1 MIWWIVLAAVAAL
14 GAIPVGLYF
23 AYDADGFR
31 GRLILGPIRYTLFP
45 QRKKEKKE
53 ETPESEQKPQKKAEL
68 QPTPEKAAP
77 KPPQPPKPK
86 PEEKTK
92 RGGSYRDFLPL
103 IRLGL
108 DFLGDMRRKIRVKRL
123 RLHLVLAGDDPCDL
137 AVNYGRAL
145 AAVKGLTAQL
155 ERVFVIQSRNVN
167 VECDFAA
174 DQTRITAEIDVRITL
189 GRLLALTAVY
199 GVRGL
204 KEYWNLKKKRKG
216 GAENESETSQH
227 AGNNHSKNP

>member
-23 AYDADGFR
+23 GYDADGFR
-31 GRLILGPIRYTLFP
+31 GQLILGPIRKTLFP
-45 QRKKEKKE
+45 QGKKEK
-53 ETPESEQKPQKKAEL
+53 ETPESDQKPQNKTEH
-68 QPTPEKAAP
+68 QPTPEKPSP

-86 PEEKTK
+86 PEEETK

-103 IRLGL
+103 IRVGL

-155 ERVFVIQSRNVN
+155 ERVFVIQSRDVN

-174 DQTRITAEIDVRITL
+174 DQTRIAGEIDVRITL

-199 GVRGL
+199 GIRGL

-216 GAENESETSQH
+216 GAENESETS
-227 AGNNHSKNP
+227 

>member
-1 MIWWIVLAAVAAL
+1 MIWWIALAAVVAL

-45 QRKKEKKE
+45 QRKKEK
-53 ETPESEQKPQKKAEL
+53 ETPESEQKAQNKAESR
-68 QPTPEKAAP
+68 PTPEKPAP
-77 KPPQPPKPK
+77 KPPQPPKPN

-103 IRLGL
+103 IRVGL

-155 ERVFVIQSRNVN
+155 ERVFVIQSRDVN

-216 GAENESETSQH
+216 GAENE
-227 AGNNHSKNP
+227 

>member
-23 AYDADGFR
+23 GYDADGFR
-31 GRLILGPIRYTLFP
+31 GQLILGPIRKTLFP
-45 QRKKEKKE
+45 QGKKEK
-53 ETPESEQKPQKKAEL
+53 ETPKSEQKVQETAPPQPPTE
-68 QPTPEKAAP
+68 QPEP
-77 KPPQPPKPK
+77 KPPSPPKPK

-103 IRLGL
+103 IRVGL

-123 RLHLVLAGDDPCDL
+123 RLLLVLAGDDPCDL

-155 ERVFVIQSRNVN
+155 ERVFVIQSRDVN

-174 DQTRITAEIDVRITL
+174 DQTRIAAEIDVRITL
-189 GRLLALTAVY
+189 GRLLALAAVY
-199 GVRGL
+199 GIRGL

-216 GAENESETSQH
+216 GAENESETS
-227 AGNNHSKNP
+227 

>member
-1 MIWWIVLAAVAAL
+1 MIWWIVLAAVAIL

-23 AYDADGFR
+23 GYDAGGFR
-31 GRLILGPIRYTLFP
+31 GQLILGPIRKTVFP
-45 QRKKEKKE
+45 QRKKEKKA
-53 ETPESEQKPQKKAEL
+53 PE
-68 QPTPEKAAP
+68 PEKAVQETAKEPQPAP
-77 KPPQPPKPK
+77 ETTVSKPPSPPKPK
-86 PEEKTK
+86 PEEETK

-103 IRLGL
+103 IRVGL

-123 RLHLVLAGDDPCDL
+123 RLLLVLAGDDPCDL

-155 ERVFVIQSRNVN
+155 ERVFVIQSRDVN

-174 DQTRITAEIDVRITL
+174 DQTRIAAEIDVRITL
-189 GRLLALTAVY
+189 GRLLALAVVY
-199 GVRGL
+199 GIRGL

-216 GAENESETSQH
+216 GAENESETS
-227 AGNNHSKNP
+227 

>member
-1 MIWWIVLAAVAAL
+1 MIWWIALAAVVAL

-31 GRLILGPIRYTLFP
+31 GQLILGPIRKTLFL
-45 QRKKEKKE
+45 QGKKEK
-53 ETPESEQKPQKKAEL
+53 ETPESDQKPQNKTEP
-68 QPTPEKAAP
+68 QPTPEKPSP

-103 IRLGL
+103 IRVGL

-155 ERVFVIQSRNVN
+155 ERVFVIQSRDVN

-174 DQTRITAEIDVRITL
+174 DQTRIAAEIDVRITL
-189 GRLLALTAVY
+189 GRLLALAAVY
-199 GVRGL
+199 GIRGL

-216 GAENESETSQH
+216 GAENESETS
-227 AGNNHSKNP
+227 